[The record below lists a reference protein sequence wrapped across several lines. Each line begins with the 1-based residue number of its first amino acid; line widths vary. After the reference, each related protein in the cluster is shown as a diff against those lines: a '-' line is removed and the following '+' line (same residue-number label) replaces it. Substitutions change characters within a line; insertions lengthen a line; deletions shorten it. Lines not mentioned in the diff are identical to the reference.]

1 MRRVVATGTFDI
13 LHPGHLYYL
22 EESRRYGDE
31 LYVIVAR
38 DRNVR
43 HKPRPVLP
51 EDQRVKMVA
60 CLKPVDHA
68 VLGDLHDMF
77 KPIEEIRPAVITFGF
92 NQHFNE
98 EKIRAEL
105 QKRDLSAELVR
116 IGSYRGD
123 RYCSSSEIVRQVI
136 ARHTDGKEDVPGD
149 IFEK

>member
-1 MRRVVATGTFDI
+1 VRRVVATGTFDI

-136 ARHTDGKEDVPGD
+136 VRHTDGKEDVPGD

>member
-1 MRRVVATGTFDI
+1 
-13 LHPGHLYYL
+13 
-22 EESRRYGDE
+22 
-31 LYVIVAR
+31 
-38 DRNVR
+38 
-43 HKPRPVLP
+43 
-51 EDQRVKMVA
+51 MVA